1 MDLTSTP
8 MGEVYKHYNLGEN
21 TIDFLGH
28 AVALE
33 YSDAYLYEPALGAI
47 LKMQLYL

>member
-1 MDLTSTP
+1 MDIREQP
-8 MGEVYKHYNLGEN
+8 MQDIFKFYNLEEN

-33 YSDAYLYEPALGAI
+33 FSETYLYEPAI
-47 LKMQLYL
+47 NTIMKMQLYL

>member
-1 MDLTSTP
+1 MDIKEQP
-8 MGEVYKHYNLGEN
+8 MMDVFKHYNIEEN

-33 YSDAYLYEPALGAI
+33 FSDTYLYEPAI
-47 LKMQLYL
+47 NTIMKMQLYL